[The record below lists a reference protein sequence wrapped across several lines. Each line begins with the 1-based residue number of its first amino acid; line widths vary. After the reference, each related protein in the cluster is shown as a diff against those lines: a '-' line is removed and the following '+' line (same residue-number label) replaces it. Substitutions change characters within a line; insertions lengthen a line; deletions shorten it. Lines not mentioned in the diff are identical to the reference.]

1 MDIIADEQR
10 RAAAPAAI
18 FDEMRPQVS
27 AVFAI
32 DDRAAGGAGVA
43 LVRYDQLKRVA
54 EQFDMLVI
62 DRGDAG
68 LACTDQTHRVIAPAD
83 AGLERRK
90 VAFALLEMQAGKRE
104 QRFEG
109 AELLAHALRDGC
121 DGRIDPQFQA
131 QERVV
136 ADLDAIDLNPFIE
149 SQEMRRREQT

>member
-1 MDIIADEQR
+1 MAALLNRHLVVDMDIIADEQR
-10 RAAAPAAI
+10 RAAAPAVI
-18 FDEMRPQVS
+18 FDDMRPQVS

-83 AGLERRK
+83 AGLEHRK

-104 QRFEG
+104 QRDERAMPLLECVGERHHRDSRCTEDGHASSG
-109 AELLAHALRDGC
+109 AGDGSM
-121 DGRIDPQFQA
+121 
-131 QERVV
+131 
-136 ADLDAIDLNPFIE
+136 E
-149 SQEMRRREQT
+149 SPS